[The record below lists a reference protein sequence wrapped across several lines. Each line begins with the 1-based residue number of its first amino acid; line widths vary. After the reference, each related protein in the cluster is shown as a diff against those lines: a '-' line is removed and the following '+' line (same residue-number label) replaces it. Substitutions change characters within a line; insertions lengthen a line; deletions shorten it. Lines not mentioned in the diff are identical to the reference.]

1 MARSKVKKKGAL
13 LKLPPLPDAAVHERL
28 LKALKKMT
36 AEEIFETS
44 IRAGIHRRDG
54 SLTKAYRTP
63 RDAASAAK

>member
-1 MARSKVKKKGAL
+1 MTKPRRRRPVRL
-13 LKLPPLPDAAVHERL
+13 LELPPLPDAAVHERL

-63 RDAASAAK
+63 REAAPR